1 MTIVAWI
8 DKKRMTS
15 PPSPDIYRRR
25 DFFSFISGRFLAT
38 AAMQVQSVAIGWQI
52 YDIERTPLALGL
64 VGACQFLPMFLLI
77 LPAGEIADRLDQR
90 RVYAGALAVQGLCA
104 ALFLVL
110 SLAAPRHALPF
121 YLILIL
127 FGAAR
132 GFSAPSGSSL
142 LAFLVPPERLARSIA
157 LNSSVFTTAVI
168 AGPSLGGLLYVF
180 GPLATYSVCMV
191 FFALSAV
198 LVMGLGGRQVDR
210 GSQHE
215 ASRFARVVE
224 GIRFV
229 RERPVVMGAISL
241 DLFAVLLGGA
251 VALLPVYA
259 RDILHV
265 GPAGL
270 GILRSAP
277 AVGAG
282 LTALALARW
291 PIERR
296 SGISMFACV
305 AIFGL
310 ATIVFGLSTSF
321 AVSLAALAVTGASDM
336 VSVYVRSS
344 LINFATPDRMRGRVG
359 AVNMLFI
366 GASNELGEFESGITA
381 ALFGTVRAVVIGGL
395 GTLAVVAAWMKL
407 FPPLRDVDRLTD
419 VSA

>member
-1 MTIVAWI
+1 MP
-8 DKKRMTS
+8 S
-15 PPSPDIYRRR
+15 PPSPLYRRR
-25 DFFSFISGRFLAT
+25 DFFSFIFGRFLAT

-64 VGACQFLPMFLLI
+64 VGACQFLPMFLLT

-110 SLAAPRHALPF
+110 SLTAPRNALPF

-168 AGPSLGGLLYVF
+168 AGPSLGGLLYIF

-191 FFALSAV
+191 FFFLSAV
-198 LVMGLGGRQVDR
+198 LAMGLGGRQVDR
-210 GSQHE
+210 SNQHE

-277 AVGAG
+277 AVGAA

-296 SGISMFACV
+296 SGVSMFACV

-321 AVSLAALAVTGASDM
+321 AVSLVALAVTGASDM
-336 VSVYVRSS
+336 VSVYVRTS

-381 ALFGTVRAVVIGGL
+381 ALFGTVRAVVIGGV
-395 GTLAVVAAWMKL
+395 GTLAVVAVWMKL